1 MYLIPKLFLPGKPRP
16 ITYSFTNQLV
26 PHKTGSLR
34 PYDLSLIPLAHVP
47 VSVLLMIFLIL
58 ISWFFF
64 FFSVHD
70 LAWFLEPNSQRH
82 CPYNDWKWSKYTPLI
97 MLFSATSC
105 IYLPQDSPM
114 SKILYFHAEFH
125 SLYLHWI
132 PISPPQGPT
141 SHVLPTITYSSLL
154 LKQDC
159 VPVF

>member
-1 MYLIPKLFLPGKPRP
+1 MTLVLYHWLMFQFL
-16 ITYSFTNQLV
+16 SC
-26 PHKTGSLR
+26 
-34 PYDLSLIPLAHVP
+34 
-47 VSVLLMIFLIL
+47 
-58 ISWFFF
+58 SWFFSFWSLDF
-64 FFSVHD
+64 FFFPVHD

-82 CPYNDWKWSKYTPLI
+82 CPCNDWKWSKYTPLI

-105 IYLPQDSPM
+105 IYLPQYSPM